1 MPTDLQSLL
10 DKLYLWQLTFLLSL
24 SGFSMYFTG
33 DSLFA
38 GGISEGEEKETMA
51 LLCGFALLAITV
63 LLKYIPPPKRR
74 ENNGDRPRTAISP
87 TQMALCAQIP
97 EMIPFME
104 AAQLRTSDHDLNKD
118 ELQLKNTEIRLELA
132 TLQGLLIRKVDDH
145 GQHMVQYRYTDDKTT
160 FR

>member
-38 GGISEGEEKETMA
+38 GGISDGEEKEIMA

-63 LLKYIPPPKRR
+63 LLKYIPPPQRRGDNKR
-74 ENNGDRPRTAISP
+74 PKIAISP
-87 TQMALCAQIP
+87 TQMALVAQL
-97 EMIPFME
+97 EELTPFTE
-104 AAQLRTSDHDLNKD
+104 AAQTKTSDYDLDKTKLLLKVT
-118 ELQLKNTEIRLELA
+118 ELRLELA
-132 TLQGLLIRKVDDH
+132 TLQGLLIRKVDDS
-145 GQHMVQYRYTDDKTT
+145 GRHMVQYRYVDDKTT